1 MATRSAVVIAS
12 SALPQSGSSPPDA
25 RVPTLELALPLAEP
39 SLWELVLPCFP
50 AALSLAL
57 VLLLPLLDALL
68 AEELLL
74 EDGVGTSSIK
84 LGSSNPPPALSPKPG
99 SAPAPALLELSDE
112 SDPPDWLPGVVSFD
126 PGVPGVPPLGESLPV
141 LGVPPGELAPIGG
154 LPEPPGLDEPLGD
167 PPEELD

>member
-1 MATRSAVVIAS
+1 M
-12 SALPQSGSSPPDA
+12 
-25 RVPTLELALPLAEP
+25 PTLELALPLAEP
-39 SLWELVLPCFP
+39 SLWELVQPCFP